1 MAMEKHVEIW
11 TNARQEAILVSTNAS
26 IPLDP
31 MSVLAPGGLDRW
43 EIDVSTWM
51 SVLNN
56 RACALDLVL
65 AKILMEASNA
75 SVQGGTNWTSRA
87 RFALTEMNVKRIR
100 VNVKLPN
107 AEIWPDRISNTMILL
122 QFQRNDI
129 SLTFCLD
136 VDALTDLFCTMS
148 IKNVLMPMNV

>member
-31 MSVLAPGGLDRW
+31 MSVLAPGDLDRW
-43 EIDVSTWM
+43 AIDVSMWM

-75 SVQGGTNWTSRA
+75 CVQGVTNWTSRA

-107 AEIWPDRISNTMILL
+107 AETWPDRTSKIMIIS
-122 QFQRNDI
+122 QFHRNHI